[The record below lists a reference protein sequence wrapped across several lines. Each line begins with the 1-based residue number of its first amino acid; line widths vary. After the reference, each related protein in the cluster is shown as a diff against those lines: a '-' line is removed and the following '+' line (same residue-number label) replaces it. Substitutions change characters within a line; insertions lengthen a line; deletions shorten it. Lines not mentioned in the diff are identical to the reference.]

1 MKVLYISPR
10 YHTNQN
16 AIIAGWQQAG
26 DEVRIFAQY
35 EGRVENHAALRPL
48 VLGYAPWFERY
59 NDWYVHHLKKK
70 DPAAKDMRLRWGVP
84 PIRRIRKEI
93 EAYDPDLVILRE
105 RNLYT
110 MRCYSLVR
118 RMGIPVI
125 MWNLSPVYAEP
136 GYFKHD
142 LAHFLVRGKTPLF
155 RFTPTRQIGIDMT
168 GKERDPYSYFAP
180 FVVEPKCAPEERSY
194 LQEGRINLFEIGKY
208 QDRKNHFL
216 MVRAFARLKE
226 RYPKL
231 HLCIAGECSD
241 DFHRDY
247 YRRLTEEIEQ
257 RGLSREIELYQNLSK
272 EEVDAIYRRSDI
284 YILTSTGEP
293 ASITVI
299 EAMSYSI
306 PAVSG
311 TDNGTADYIRP
322 DVTGEVFADCDE
334 EDLVRKLDRIL
345 ENAEETIPRMGRAAY
360 RSICED
366 FGFGV
371 YRQTIETMLA
381 DRETYIK
388 ERKFMQRRP

>member
-1 MKVLYISPR
+1 MKILYISPR

-16 AIIAGWQQAG
+16 AIIAGWQRAG

-35 EGRVENHAALRPL
+35 EGRVENHTALRPL
-48 VLGYAPWFERY
+48 VLGYAPWFERF
-59 NDWYVHHLKKK
+59 NDWYVHQLKKH

-93 EAYDPDLVILRE
+93 EAYGPDLVILRE

-110 MRCYSLVR
+110 MRCYRLVKQ
-118 RMGIPVI
+118 MGIPVI
-125 MWNLSPVYAEP
+125 MWNLSPVYADP

-142 LAHFLVRGKTPLF
+142 LAHYIVRGRTPLF

-168 GKERDPYSYFAP
+168 GKVRDPYSYFAP
-180 FVVEPKCAPEERSY
+180 FVVEPKCAPEQRSY
-194 LQEGRINLFEIGKY
+194 LGEDRITLFEIGKY

-216 MVRAFARLKE
+216 MVRAFARLRS

-231 HLCIAGECSD
+231 RLCIAGECSD

-247 YRRLTEEIEQ
+247 YRRLAEDIEQ
-257 RGLSREIELYQNLSK
+257 RGLSREIELYRNLTK
-272 EEVDAIYRRSDI
+272 DEVDALYRRADI

-306 PAVSG
+306 PAISG
-311 TDNGTADYIRP
+311 TDNGTADYITP
-322 DVTGEVFADCDE
+322 GVTGEVFADCDE
-334 EDLVRKLDRIL
+334 DDLVDKLDRIL
-345 ENAEETIPRMGRAAY
+345 SNAEENIPRMGRAAY

-366 FGFGV
+366 FGFDV
-371 YRQTIETMLA
+371 YRRTIGTMLS
-381 DRETYIK
+381 DRETYIR
-388 ERKFMQRRP
+388 ERRFMQRRP